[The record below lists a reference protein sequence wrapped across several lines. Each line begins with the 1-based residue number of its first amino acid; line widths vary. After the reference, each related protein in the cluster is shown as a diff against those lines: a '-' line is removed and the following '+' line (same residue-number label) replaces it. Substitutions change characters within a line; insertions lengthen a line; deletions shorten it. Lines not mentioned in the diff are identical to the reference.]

1 MYPDKEE
8 EKCQCSQ
15 KCYKPTIV
23 SFSDAGANPWTM
35 MIKPFY
41 TNVAAVTVG
50 SARRTINEACG
61 AELETKEVGFRGQEV
76 KPLKIGC
83 LACDVAFIDGD

>member
-1 MYPDKEE
+1 
-8 EKCQCSQ
+8 
-15 KCYKPTIV
+15 
-23 SFSDAGANPWTM
+23 M

-50 SARRTINEACG
+50 GARRTINEACG
-61 AELETKEVGFRGQEV
+61 AELETEEVGFRGQEV
-76 KPLKIGC
+76 KPLKIRC